1 MRALMEMV
9 LPLPLGSLSA
19 RGLLRASMMI
29 ELTYGGPPKMSP
41 RFHLHVKKSEI
52 VANQTLE

>member
-1 MRALMEMV
+1 MEMV
-9 LPLPLGSLSA
+9 LPLPLGCLSA
-19 RGLLRASMMI
+19 RGLRRASMMI
-29 ELTYGGPPKMSP
+29 EMTYGGPPKMSP